1 MDKLSKLNEGYNN
14 FGPKVSTYN
23 NAKDFVAKIYYDI
36 LDEIWYNKKY
46 SYNKRKLQD
55 KSLYLNPFRFYK
67 HLNDFLK
74 AQHSPELPK
83 SVYEIA
89 KEVLHYNQELC
100 DLFNMPEDKYKEQH
114 GQKYQE
120 LYGKDIDEKIS
131 TFMCADCG
139 RRTPFQ
145 LKQDVIAS
153 SVFEDLLVEH
163 GNGKFR
169 PNKQATSRGENKK
182 ITTSCDLVYITDNNI
197 EIPIEIKTKWSNYDK
212 YKVKMRGESK
222 TQVEKERGMVLAIYM
237 NDNKAVLIDLGGNHI
252 PSDSD
257 IMAGDKNCQAI
268 DVDPK
273 KIFNFCFWKDEDMK
287 MISEMIETIYGSRT
301 PKVD

>member
-1 MDKLSKLNEGYNN
+1 MKTLSNLNEGYNY
-14 FGPKVSTYN
+14 GPKVGDSYN
-23 NAKDFVAKIYYDI
+23 NAKNYVAEIYYDI
-36 LDEIWYNKKY
+36 LDEIWNNKY
-46 SYNKRKLQD
+46 YREKLQD
-55 KSLYLNPFRFYK
+55 KELNSKPFRFYK

-89 KEVLHYNQELC
+89 KDVLDYNQDLC
-100 DLFNMPEDKYKEQH
+100 DLFIMDEDEYKKQH

-120 LYGKDIDEKIS
+120 LYGNNNKDKIS

-153 SVFEDLLVEH
+153 SVFEDLLVKY

-169 PNKQATSRGENKK
+169 PNEQATGRGGNNKV
-182 ITTSCDLVYITDNNI
+182 TTSCDLFYITDNNI
-197 EIPIEIKTKWSNYDK
+197 KIPIEIKTKWSDYDK

-237 NDNKAVLIDLGGNHI
+237 NDNKAVLIDLGGNPI

-257 IMAGDKNCQAI
+257 VMAGGKNCRAI
-268 DVDPK
+268 DVDPD
-273 KIFNFCFWKDEDMK
+273 KIFDFCFWKDEDLK
-287 MISEMIETIYGSRT
+287 KVSEMIETIYGSRT